1 MSDFIL
7 EIYGEEIPSSAQSLI
22 ENQFEKLF
30 SNLLEDNE
38 VKYRDLLTF
47 STSRRVVVYV
57 NGLNNYVNSKQVEI
71 RGPQVNANDKAIQG
85 FLKSNNLV
93 NVKQLET
100 KAIKDKSY
108 FVFKQKTKKY
118 NIADILKTETPKIL
132 QSIKWVKSMR
142 WGNHN
147 DRWIRPIKN
156 ILCIFNKKLL
166 KIKFADLDSN
176 KFTFGNYH
184 FEEKKI
190 EYTDYLTY
198 REKLKKNF
206 VMLERSTRQ
215 KHILKKIDAFCK
227 KNNLKFI
234 NDSSLLKR
242 ISNSVEFPNV
252 YFGSFDNKFFKIP
265 DFLLRNI
272 MSDKQDY
279 FIFKEK
285 NNKLSNSFGFVSG
298 IKVKKQNKLIEGNL
312 NVLKARFSDASFF
325 INEDKKKGLINRLN
339 HLKEIV
345 FYEQTGSLYDR
356 AKRIKK
362 VIKFIYK
369 KLGKNDSQFE
379 NYLIYANTDLTT
391 DLVKEF
397 PTLQGK
403 VGGFLAYFE
412 NFPKTV
418 SQAFSDQYEYEFYE
432 SYDNFLTF
440 ILSISQKFD
449 SILGYFVTKESV
461 TGAGDPFGIRRST
474 LSIIKICIDKKINL
488 NFSKL
493 FDFHKNLYLDQNINL
508 KINFSFLFN
517 FFQKRIVNLFKEMG
531 FRNDVI
537 LASIDKDFDPYAIFK
552 RAEKMTEL
560 YNSRDGKNFLKAFKR
575 LNSLNEDVGNKSVE
589 ISLLKKEEEKK
600 FYNLLDY
607 IKKNINE
614 SKHDF
619 IFGNFNY
626 LCQLSKTI
634 NIFFDNVIV
643 NDDNLKIRQNRKIL
657 INKLHKILNDNYRFS
672 LLEI

>member
-30 SNLLEDNE
+30 CQILEDNE
-38 VKYRDLLTF
+38 IKYKDLLTF
-47 STSRRVVVYV
+47 STSRRVGVYV
-57 NGLNNYVNSKQVEI
+57 NGLNNYTNSKQVEV
-71 RGPQVNANDKAIQG
+71 RGPQVDASQKAIQG

-93 NVKQLET
+93 NVKKLET
-100 KAIKDKSY
+100 KVIKDKSY
-108 FVFKQKTKKY
+108 FVFKKKTKKK
-118 NIADILKTETPKIL
+118 NTSDILKIETPIIL

-142 WGNHN
+142 WGCHN

-156 ILCIFNKKLL
+156 ILCIYNNKLL
-166 KIKFADLDSN
+166 KIKFAGLDSN
-176 KFTFGNYH
+176 NFTFGNYH

-190 EYTDYLTY
+190 LYSNYLNY
-198 REKLKKNF
+198 QEKLRKTF
-206 VMLERSTRQ
+206 VMLDSSDRQ
-215 KHILKKIDAFCK
+215 KLILKKIDAFCK
-227 KNNLKFI
+227 KNNLQFI
-234 NDSSLLKR
+234 NDSALLKR

-265 DFLLRNI
+265 EFLLKNI

-279 FIFKEK
+279 FIFKET
-285 NNKLSNSFGFVSG
+285 NNKLSNFFGFVSG
-298 IKVKKQNKLIEGNL
+298 IKVKKDNKLVEGNL

-325 INEDKKKGLINRLN
+325 IYEDKKKGLINRLN
-339 HLKEIV
+339 QLKEII

-356 AKRIKK
+356 AKRINN
-362 VIKFIYK
+362 VLKFIYE
-369 KLGKNDSQFE
+369 KLGKNNNQFE
-379 NYLIYANTDLTT
+379 NYLIYSNTDLAT

-397 PTLQGK
+397 PSLQGK
-403 VGGFLAYFE
+403 VGGFLANFE

-418 SQAFSDQYEYEFYE
+418 SQAFSDQYEYEFSK
-432 SYDNFLTF
+432 SYDNFLTY

-449 SILGYFVTKESV
+449 SILGYFVSKESL

-488 NFSKL
+488 NFSEL
-493 FDFHKNLYLDQNINL
+493 FDFHKNLYLVQNLNL
-508 KINFSFLFN
+508 KIEFSFLFD
-517 FFQKRIVNLFKEMG
+517 FFQKRTVNLFKEMG
-531 FRNDVI
+531 FRNDII
-537 LASIDKDFDPYAIFK
+537 LASIDREFNPYAIFI

-575 LNSLNEDVGNKSVE
+575 LNSLNEDIENQSVE
-589 ISLLKKEEEKK
+589 VNLLKKEEEKN
-600 FYNLLDY
+600 FYNLIDH
-607 IKKNINE
+607 IKKNIDE

-619 IFGNFNY
+619 IFENFNY
-626 LCQLSKTI
+626 LCQLSDTI
-634 NIFFDNVIV
+634 NVFFDNVIV
-643 NDDNLKIRQNRKIL
+643 NDDNLKIRTNRKIL
-657 INKLHKILNDNYRFS
+657 INKLHQVLNDNYRFS

>member
-30 SNLLEDNE
+30 SQLLEDNE
-38 VKYRDLLTF
+38 IKYKDLLTF
-47 STSRRVVVYV
+47 STSRRVVVYI
-57 NGLNNYVNSKQVEI
+57 NGLNNYINSKQVEV
-71 RGPQVNANDKAIQG
+71 RGPQVDASQMAIQG
-85 FLKSNNLV
+85 FLKSNNLE
-93 NVKQLET
+93 NINKLET
-100 KAIKDKSY
+100 KVIKDKSY
-108 FVFKQKTKKY
+108 FVLKKKTKKQ
-118 NIADILKTETPKIL
+118 NISDILKTETPKIL

-156 ILCIFNKKLL
+156 ILCIFNNKLL
-166 KIKFADLDSN
+166 KIKFANLDSN
-176 KFTFGNYH
+176 NFTFGNYH
-184 FEEKKI
+184 FEERKFQ
-190 EYTDYLTY
+190 YSNYLNY
-198 REKLKKNF
+198 REKLKKTF

-227 KNNLKFI
+227 KNNLKLI

-265 DFLLRNI
+265 EFLLKNI

-285 NNKLSNSFGFVSG
+285 NNKLSNFFGFVSG
-298 IKVKKQNKLIEGNL
+298 IKVKKHNKLVEGNL
-312 NVLKARFSDASFF
+312 NVLKARFSDAAFF
-325 INEDKKKGLINRLN
+325 INEDKKKGLINRVN
-339 HLKEIV
+339 QLKEIV
-345 FYEQTGSLYDR
+345 FYEQAGSLYDR
-356 AKRIKK
+356 AKRIKN
-362 VIKFIYK
+362 VIKFIYE
-369 KLGKNDSQFE
+369 KLGKKDDQFE
-379 NYLIYANTDLTT
+379 NFLIYANTDLASE
-391 DLVKEF
+391 LVKEF

-403 VGGFLAYFE
+403 VGGFLANFE

-418 SQAFSDQYEYEFYE
+418 SQAFSDQYEYEFSK
-432 SYDNFLTF
+432 SYDNLLTF

-449 SILGYFVTKESV
+449 SILGYFVTKESL

-488 NFSKL
+488 DFSEL
-493 FDFHKNLYLDQNINL
+493 FDFHKNLYLAQNINL
-508 KINFSFLFN
+508 KIEFSFLFD

-531 FRNDVI
+531 FRNDII
-537 LASIDKDFDPYAIFK
+537 LASIDKEFNPYAIII
-552 RAEKMTEL
+552 RAKKMTEL
-560 YNSRDGKNFLKAFKR
+560 YNSKDGKNFLKAFKR
-575 LNSLNEDVGNKSVE
+575 LNSLNENVEDKSVE
-589 ISLLKKEEEKK
+589 VSLLKKEEEKN
-600 FYNLLDY
+600 FYNLIDY
-607 IKKNINE
+607 IKKNIDE

-619 IFGNFNY
+619 IFENFNY
-626 LCQLSKTI
+626 LCQLSETI
-634 NIFFDNVIV
+634 NNFFDNVIV
-643 NDDNLKIRQNRKIL
+643 NDDNLKIRTNRKIL
-657 INKLHKILNDNYRFS
+657 VNKLHQVLNDNYRFS